1 MKGNPI
7 AWENTEKWITFP
19 VPIEKEFTRIG
30 KNGEESTK
38 TISDRFADS
47 ERLMASSL
55 SNLVNNLAEV
65 IHKSKCKNGHDKKNM
80 KRVGLNTKIMSV
92 FLNMQTLK
100 IIK

>member
-38 TISDRFADS
+38 TISYRFADS

-65 IHKSKCKNGHDKKNM
+65 IHKSKCKNGHDKKKYETCRIKYKNYEC
-80 KRVGLNTKIMSV
+80 
-92 FLNMQTLK
+92 FLEYANVK
-100 IIK
+100 DN

>member
-1 MKGNPI
+1 
-7 AWENTEKWITFP
+7 
-19 VPIEKEFTRIG
+19 
-30 KNGEESTK
+30 
-38 TISDRFADS
+38 
-47 ERLMASSL
+47 MASSL